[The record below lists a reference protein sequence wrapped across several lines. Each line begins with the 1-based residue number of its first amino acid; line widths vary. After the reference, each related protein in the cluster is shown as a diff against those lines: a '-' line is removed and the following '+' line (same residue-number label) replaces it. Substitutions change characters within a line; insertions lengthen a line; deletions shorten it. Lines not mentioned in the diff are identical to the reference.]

1 MNNSLII
8 DHRKKSLEILDLD
21 VSKDSSTTN
30 QKCLLIVE
38 KNWLKSFETSRSKNL
53 ATSGTVRKT
62 RISMLITN
70 KKASLIANMYTVNN
84 NNSVLFY
91 YVLTL
96 RYATMQLNA

>member
-30 QKCLLIVE
+30 EKCLLIVE
-38 KNWLKSFETSRSKNL
+38 KNWSKSIETSRSKNL

-62 RISMLITN
+62 RISMLIT
-70 KKASLIANMYTVNN
+70 KKASLIKNLYAVNN

-96 RYATMQLNA
+96 GYATMQLNA